1 MKLTDVTESRIR
13 GYLFVLG
20 QSLRSF
26 LPREVATDALREVE
40 THIRERLEQTEGVP
54 DERAAVERV
63 LAGLGSPLRVAQAYS
78 MEMAV
83 DEAVVTGR
91 VVSVVRAVWQLAT
104 TTITGFFAALGLF
117 VAYASGAA
125 FLLIAAAKPLMPD
138 IVGLLV
144 VDGVPRGFGAFIPVP
159 PGGAIQGGYWIVPI
173 CLVAGLGI
181 LVGTHRGARKILASW
196 RSRIAWRRQLQG

>member
-1 MKLTDVTESRIR
+1 MNPTDVAESRIR

-40 THIRERLEQTEGVP
+40 THIRERLEQTEAVP
-54 DERAAVERV
+54 DERIAVERV

-91 VVSVVRAVWQLAT
+91 VVSVARAVWQLAT
-104 TTITGFFAALGLF
+104 ATIAGFFTALGLF
-117 VAYASGAA
+117 VAYASGIA
-125 FLLIAAAKPLMPD
+125 FLLVAAAKPLMPD
-138 IVGLLV
+138 NVGLLV
-144 VDGVPRGFGAFIPVP
+144 VGGIPRGLGAFIPVP
-159 PGGAIQGGYWIVPI
+159 PGGEIRGGYWIVPI

-181 LVGTHRGARKILASW
+181 LVGAHRGARRILASW